1 LTRGDVHNGWLQLLL
16 VIAGS
21 ALVGALTESVQGFP
35 PLPAVADEVA
45 ALDEIYKGTVLADTL
60 VAPGLLGFTRFG
72 YRSARKHWNPVSAYL
87 RDHHI
92 LITGATSG
100 LGLATAEALAAR
112 GAKVVVNDL
121 GGARDGS
128 GGSVTAAEAVVAEIE
143 AAGGE
148 AMPNAASVTD
158 FAAVQAMVEAA
169 MAKWGR
175 VDLLVNNAGVL
186 RDKTF
191 AKMELEDFRFVVD
204 VHLMG
209 AVNCTKAVWEIM
221 RGQNYGR
228 IVMTTSSS
236 GLYGNFGQS
245 NYGAAKMALVG
256 LMQTLSIE
264 GAKND
269 IRVNCLAPTAH
280 TRMTEDL
287 GAALPL
293 EALDPALVTPG
304 LLYLLSREAPS
315 RCILAAGA
323 GGFERAFVTLTEGV
337 HIAGPDAPEQVAAR
351 FDAISDRSKEIV
363 PEMGA
368 AQGMIEL
375 TKAQKAHAS

>member
-1 LTRGDVHNGWLQLLL
+1 MAMRFDGR
-16 VIAGS
+16 
-21 ALVGALTESVQGFP
+21 
-35 PLPAVADEVA
+35 VAIV
-45 ALDEIYKGTVLADTL
+45 
-60 VAPGLLGFTRFG
+60 
-72 YRSARKHWNPVSAYL
+72 
-87 RDHHI
+87 
-92 LITGATSG
+92 TGAGGG
-100 LGLATAEALAAR
+100 LGREHALALARR
-112 GAKVVVNDL
+112 GARVVVNDL

-128 GGSVTAAEAVVAEIE
+128 GGSATAAETVVAEIK

-148 AMPNAASVTD
+148 AVANAASVTD
-158 FAAVQAMVEAA
+158 FASVQAMIEAA
-169 MAKWGR
+169 MTKWGR
-175 VDLLVNNAGVL
+175 VDILVNNAGVL

-209 AVNCTKAVWEIM
+209 AVNCTKAVWDHM
-221 RGQNYGR
+221 REANYGR

-256 LMQTLSIE
+256 LMQTLAIE
-264 GAKND
+264 GAKHD

-287 GAALPL
+287 GARLPL
-293 EALDPALVTPG
+293 ELLGPDMVTPG
-304 LLYLLSREAPS
+304 LLHLVSEDAPS

-323 GGFERAFVTLTEGV
+323 GGFERAYVTLTQG
-337 HIAGPDAPEQVAAR
+337 IWAAGDDAPEQVAAR
-351 FDAISDRSKEIV
+351 FDEISDRTGEIV

-368 AQGMIEL
+368 AQGLTEL
-375 TKAQKAHAS
+375 TKAQAAHKG

>member
-1 LTRGDVHNGWLQLLL
+1 MAMTFEGR
-16 VIAGS
+16 
-21 ALVGALTESVQGFP
+21 
-35 PLPAVADEVA
+35 VAIV
-45 ALDEIYKGTVLADTL
+45 
-60 VAPGLLGFTRFG
+60 
-72 YRSARKHWNPVSAYL
+72 
-87 RDHHI
+87 
-92 LITGATSG
+92 TGAGGG
-100 LGLATAEALAAR
+100 LGREHALALAKR

-128 GGSVTAAEAVVAEIE
+128 GGSATAAEAVVAEIV

-148 AMPNAASVTD
+148 AMANAASVTD
-158 FAAVQAMVEAA
+158 AAAVQSMVDEV
-169 MAKWGR
+169 MARWGR
-175 VDLLVNNAGVL
+175 IDILVNNAGVL

-221 RGQNYGR
+221 RTQNYGR
-228 IVMTTSSS
+228 IAMTTSSS

-256 LMQTLSIE
+256 FMQTLSIE

-293 EALDPALVTPG
+293 EKLGPDMVTPG
-304 LLYLLSREAPS
+304 LLYLVSDDAPS

-323 GGFERAFVTLTEGV
+323 CGFERAYVTLTQGAF
-337 HIAGPDAPEQVAAR
+337 IDGDDAPEQVAAR
-351 FDAISDRSKEIV
+351 FSEISDRTGEIV
-363 PEMGA
+363 PDMGA

-375 TKAQKAHAS
+375 SKAQKAHG